1 MFDFQKI
8 NSFQVE
14 TSTYCNLAC
23 PLCPRHFMG
32 TSVLQPG
39 LRQRHILADQ
49 WKKFLENMDSIVTE
63 NNPCNIVFCGCH
75 GDPCMTPDWEEII
88 IETAKRPYIIDVE
101 TNGSI
106 KSAESWARVGKAMAE
121 GEKKYPGME
130 KVITFSIDGLEDT
143 NKLYRIGVKHDKVIA
158 NAKAFIE
165 AGGRARWK
173 YIVFKHNEHQVE
185 EARQLAKDM
194 GFWEFDKH
202 VSTRN
207 FEYNYKEL
215 EKKNQA
221 ERERLAQLPQDPAR
235 GERIAVEDLS
245 DTVKELLPDIE
256 IETDI
261 KKVAKIRKGIEQ
273 EESDTKTSLNITE
286 EGAKI
291 FKEVVESADVSQIE
305 CDFKNDRMM
314 YIDAEFLLWPCNHIA
329 ATKQE
334 DMTHFNKLEK
344 EYGVGW
350 NSLAKHTPEEI
361 FNHEYFQKI
370 LPLTWKDPSHKLCT
384 YECREMCGGGISQK
398 AWQAST
404 NREEI

>member
-1 MFDFQKI
+1 M
-8 NSFQVE
+8 
-14 TSTYCNLAC
+14 A
-23 PLCPRHFMG
+23 P
-32 TSVLQPG
+32 
-39 LRQRHILADQ
+39 Q
-49 WKKFLENMDSIVTE
+49 WKKFLENMEGVVTE
-63 NNPCNIVFCGCH
+63 DNPCNLVFCGCH

-88 IETAKRPYIIDVE
+88 IETAKRPYMIDVE

-106 KSAESWARVGKAMAE
+106 KSAESWARVGKAIAE
-121 GEKKYPGME
+121 GEKKYPNIE

-143 NKLYRIGVKHDKVIA
+143 NKLYRIGVKHDRVMA
-158 NAKAFIE
+158 NAKAYIE

-173 YIVFKHNEHQVE
+173 FIVFEHNQHQVE

-207 FEYNYKEL
+207 FEYNWQEL
-215 EKKNQA
+215 EKKNEEA
-221 ERERLAQLPQDPAR
+221 RANLPKSDHWV
-235 GERIAVEDLS
+235 VEEEAKPKS
-245 DTVKELLPDIE
+245 YQV
-256 IETDI
+256 ETDI
-261 KKVAKIRKGIEQ
+261 KKVAKIRKGIDQ
-273 EESDTKTSLNITE
+273 QESDTKSSLNITE
-286 EGAKI
+286 EGAQLYKD
-291 FKEVVESADVSQIE
+291 VVESSDLSKIT
-305 CDFKNDRMM
+305 CDFKEDKMM

-370 LPLTWKDPSHKLCT
+370 LPMTWKDPSHKLCT
-384 YECREMCGGGISQK
+384 YECQEMCGGGVSQK

-404 NREEI
+404 NRQEI

>member
-1 MFDFQKI
+1 MFNFKDI

-23 PLCPRHFMG
+23 PLCPRHIMG
-32 TSVLQPG
+32 TSVLTPG
-39 LRQRHILADQ
+39 LRQEHIMAPQ
-49 WKKFLENMDSIVTE
+49 WKKFLENMEGVVTE
-63 NNPCNIVFCGCH
+63 DNPCNLVFCGCH

-88 IETAKRPYIIDVE
+88 IETAKRPYMIDVE

-106 KSAESWARVGKAMAE
+106 KSAESWARVGKAIAE
-121 GEKKYPGME
+121 GEKKYPNIE

-143 NKLYRIGVKHDKVIA
+143 NKLYRIGVKHDRVMA
-158 NAKAFIE
+158 NAKAYIE

-173 YIVFKHNEHQVE
+173 FIVFEHNQHQVE

-207 FEYNYKEL
+207 FEYNWQEL
-215 EKKNQA
+215 EKKNEEA
-221 ERERLAQLPQDPAR
+221 RANLPKSDHWV
-235 GERIAVEDLS
+235 VEEEAKPKS
-245 DTVKELLPDIE
+245 YQV
-256 IETDI
+256 ETDI
-261 KKVAKIRKGIEQ
+261 KKVAKIRKGIDQ
-273 EESDTKTSLNITE
+273 QESDTKSSLNITE
-286 EGAKI
+286 EGAQLYKD
-291 FKEVVESADVSQIE
+291 VVESSDLSKIT
-305 CDFKNDRMM
+305 CDFKEDKMM

-370 LPLTWKDPSHKLCT
+370 LPMTWKDPSHKLCT
-384 YECREMCGGGISQK
+384 YECQEMCGGGVSQK

-404 NREEI
+404 NRQEI

>member
-1 MFDFQKI
+1 
-8 NSFQVE
+8 
-14 TSTYCNLAC
+14 
-23 PLCPRHFMG
+23 MG
-32 TSVLQPG
+32 TSILTPG
-39 LRQRHILADQ
+39 LRQRHIRSPQ
-49 WKKFLENMDSIVTE
+49 WIKFLENMDSIVTE
-63 NNPCNIVFCGCH
+63 NNPCNMVFCGCH
-75 GDPCMTPDWEEII
+75 GDPCMTPDWEDII
-88 IETAKRPYIIDVE
+88 VETAKRPYVIDVE

-106 KSAESWARVGKAMAE
+106 QSAESWARVGKAMAE
-121 GEKKYPGME
+121 GEKKYPNIE

-158 NAKAFIE
+158 NAKAYIE
-165 AGGRARWK
+165 AGGKARWK

-185 EARQLAKDM
+185 EARQIAKEM

-207 FEYNYKEL
+207 FEYNHNEL
-215 EKKNQA
+215 EKKNKEA
-221 ERERLAQLPQDPAR
+221 LAGLPKDD
-235 GERIAVEDLS
+235 E
-245 DTVKELLPDIE
+245 KELLPSIE

-273 EESDTKTSLNITE
+273 QESDTKTELNITD

-291 FKEVVESADVSQIE
+291 YKEVVESSDLSTIS
-305 CDFKNDRMM
+305 CDFKEDRMM

-344 EYGVGW
+344 EYGEGW
-350 NSLAKHTPEEI
+350 NSLQKHTPEEI

-370 LPLTWKDPSHKLCT
+370 IPMTWKDPSHKLCT
-384 YECREMCGGGISQK
+384 YECQEMCGGGVSQK